1 MEKDFFKI
9 LSSYLKYWYLFV
21 IGCVICLVLAFLHI
35 RYNVISEYYIAGKV
49 LLNDKE
55 NGGGE
60 ASGLQSL
67 SDLGLIKM
75 SKNIQDEIGVL
86 LSYDLMLETIK
97 ELDYAVAYYAEGSFN
112 EVEVY
117 VKSLPFKVVLN
128 DTLPLLRQGTL
139 GRVKVLDEFKFSV
152 EKLVDEEVVDKKVYE
167 FGEILNTEF
176 GNFHIELQQQGKLDL
191 KNTNPVIVRFK
202 DPEALASNYNA
213 RLNVFPVYE
222 NGGGL
227 LEIGLTD
234 AVPQRGEDLINKL
247 IEVYARNS
255 AKHKNLLAEST
266 LKLID
271 ERLNLLT
278 TDLNSAEESVEN
290 YKQSN
295 NLTNVEADASR
306 FIQLADQ
313 VDRELATLRT
323 EINAIDALERT
334 LGQTGGGNYTA
345 ISSYNIQNPALVAA
359 IMNYNTVVQER
370 VALVNA
376 TGIGNPMLGEIDKR
390 LESSKRQIL
399 ENLKGIKLQLTR
411 SQRDL
416 MNQSA
421 QYRSKISS
429 VPSAERAL
437 LEINRDQGLKQG
449 LYLFLLQKKEEEAL
463 SISVPFA
470 DTRIIEEPR
479 SSGYPINGAKTPV
492 YLGAIL
498 FGLLV
503 PFGFV
508 FLKEK
513 LNTKIEDAEEV
524 GNLTST
530 PILGLVAH
538 NNTNKAVVLSKN
550 SNTPIAELFRLMRHN
565 LKFMTKNAAN
575 QTIMVTSGN
584 PGEGK
589 TFVSTNLAASL
600 ALTGKKVVVLGF
612 DLRIPKLTKELDLK
626 YEYGLSDYIID
637 TQIQIQQ
644 LLITYQQVP
653 NLHFIGAG
661 TMAPNPGELIIHQ
674 RVEELFAQLKS
685 QFDYIIIDTPP
696 VGKVADAFA
705 LAKHTDAAIFVLR
718 QNYTKKTDLKLVNE
732 IEGTNKINNLMLVI
746 NDVKNEKND
755 FYGGYGNT
763 GNTKNT

>member
-1 MEKDFFKI
+1 MEKDIAKI
-9 LSSYLKYWYLFV
+9 VSNYLKYWYLFV
-21 IGCVICLVLAFLHI
+21 IGSVICLVLAFLHI
-35 RYNVISEYYIAGKV
+35 RYNVVSEYYIAGKV

-86 LSYDLMLETIK
+86 LSYDLMLETIN
-97 ELDYAVAYYAEGSFN
+97 ELDFAVAYYAEGSFN

-128 DTLPLLRQGTL
+128 DTLPLLKQGTL

-152 EKLVDEEVVDKKVYE
+152 EKLVDDEVVDKKVYE
-167 FGEILNTEF
+167 FGEMIATEF
-176 GNFHIELQQQGKLDL
+176 GNFHVELQQEKLDL
-191 KNTNPVIVRFK
+191 KNTKPVIVKFK
-202 DPEALASNYNA
+202 DPEAMASNYNY
-213 RLNVFPVYE
+213 RLDVFPVYE

-234 AVPQRGEDLINKL
+234 AIPQRGEDLINKL

-271 ERLNLLT
+271 ERLSLLT
-278 TDLNSAEESVEN
+278 TDLNSAEKSVEN

-313 VDRELATLRT
+313 VDRELVTLRT
-323 EINAIDALERT
+323 EINAINALDRT
-334 LGQTGGGNYTA
+334 LVQSGSGNYTA

-399 ENLKGIKLQLTR
+399 ENVKGIKLQLTR

-416 MNQSA
+416 INQSS

-470 DTRIIEEPR
+470 DTRVIEEPR

-492 YLGAIL
+492 YLGAL
-498 FGLLV
+498 MFGLLV

-508 FLKEK
+508 FLKEA
-513 LNTKIEDAEEV
+513 LNTKIKDHDEV
-524 GNLTST
+524 SELTST

-538 NNTNKAVVLSKN
+538 NKTNKAVVLSKN

-565 LKFMTKNAAN
+565 LKFMTKNEAN

-637 TQIQIQQ
+637 PEIQIQQ
-644 LLITYQQVP
+644 LLIAYQQVP

-674 RVEELFAQLKS
+674 RVEQLFAQLKS

-732 IEGTNKINNLMLVI
+732 IVETNKINNLMLVI
-746 NDVKNEKND
+746 NDIKNEKND

-763 GNTKNT
+763 GNT